1 MKARLLGLILVAAA
15 CSSTSV
21 TTPVVTPAANQVFMQ
36 GSAFTPATRT
46 VTAGTTVQ
54 WVNMDGTTHTVTSSA
69 VPVGASA
76 ISSGNVAGSG
86 TFSTTF
92 NTPGTYAYYCVFHGS
107 PGAGMHGTIVVN

>member
-1 MKARLLGLILVAAA
+1 M
-15 CSSTSV
+15 
-21 TTPVVTPAANQVFMQ
+21 
-36 GSAFTPATRT
+36 
-46 VTAGTTVQ
+46 
-54 WVNMDGTTHTVTSSA
+54 TSSA